1 MSQETLSAI
10 RYPLSGSG
18 IPRRLEGRTN
28 VYTFVD
34 GSAILALMTTQLTA
48 NDVTYDQVA
57 KMIDHSLLRPEL
69 TLNDVR
75 NGCAIAAK
83 YQVAT
88 TTVRPGD
95 ITFAAAELQG
105 TGVPISTVVGF
116 PHGSN
121 TTDVKVYEAERCVA
135 DGAIELDMVLN
146 IGRLLSGDVTYV
158 QDDIAAVV
166 DAAGDDA
173 IVKVIFE
180 NAYLTNDD
188 IVAACKAAE
197 AAGAAFVKTS
207 TGFAPSGAT
216 IEDLKLMRASVS
228 DAVQVKAAGGI
239 RTLDGLLEVM
249 SIGVTR
255 IGATRTEEM
264 LEDYKARVSS

>member
-1 MSQETLSAI
+1 
-10 RYPLSGSG
+10 
-18 IPRRLEGRTN
+18 
-28 VYTFVD
+28 
-34 GSAILALMTTQLTA
+34 MTTQLTA
-48 NDVTYDQVA
+48 HDVTYEQVA

-69 TLNDVR
+69 TLDEIR
-75 NGCAIAAK
+75 EGCAVAAK
-83 YQVAT
+83 YQVASA
-88 TTVRPGD
+88 TVRPAD
-95 ITFAAAELQG
+95 IGLAVAELAG
-105 TGVPISTVVGF
+105 TGVPVSTVVGF
-116 PHGSN
+116 PHGSHA
-121 TTDVKVYEAERCVA
+121 TAVKVFEAQQCIS

-146 IGRLLSGDVTYV
+146 IAHLRSGDFAYV
-158 QDDIAAVV
+158 EDDIAAVV
-166 DAAGDDA
+166 TAAGSDA

-180 NAYLTNDD
+180 NAYLTNDE
-188 IVAACKAAE
+188 IVAACKASE
-197 AAGAAFVKTS
+197 AAGAAFVKTA

-264 LEDYKARVSS
+264 LEDYKARVS